1 MYLTELNHCIESYNY
16 RLSDYYGMST
26 YEYAISC
33 YPFAYFI
40 NSEWKKTLQIVKYIQ
55 NYIQSL
61 K

>member
-40 NSEWKKTLQIVKYIQ
+40 NSERILLIKVM
-55 NYIQSL
+55 
-61 K
+61 